1 MMLQIFVHC
10 NISVFGYDHRV
21 GITEALRVRMR
32 TGLKETLVG
41 GGYLDGTAR
50 VFCRRLLAGSMA
62 TLCLMGISQPAR
74 SQTLDSEPDD
84 VAGNRPQPA
93 YDPIGIRAGKLM
105 IRPGLTVS
113 PDFASNLFA
122 TADDPKSDASI
133 SIVPTIAAAITE
145 PGANFT
151 LFGEA
156 RIRRHATYASQ
167 DDEQFRVD
175 ASGSTELPSGFLL
188 NAGIGWSDTTAG
200 RGTVANDLTV
210 GDPLKMRELRSRVS
224 LRKSFNR
231 LYASIGLS
239 AARSTYGDVDLDD
252 GSAIDQSFRNSRR
265 IGGTLTLGY
274 EVSPL
279 LALQTRA
286 TYDVYRYSDP
296 RPLSDRDAESYSI
309 GVGLRYQI
317 TQLLTAEFTAGLRQ
331 HKFDNPLFAKIK
343 GAALFGRLRWYPTP
357 LISVRADLAQS
368 TSTSTLD
375 QVSAVTVT
383 DFTLG
388 ADYEFRRN
396 VLITAETGLAFED
409 YGQIGLQAKRLSL
422 TGRAEWKANRWLR
435 VGGYATLNSR
445 FGTGSGPIRDYSA
458 VQTGVRMTL
467 AL

>member
-10 NISVFGYDHRV
+10 NIFVFGYDHDV
-21 GITEALRVRMR
+21 GFTEALRVHMR
-32 TGLKETLVG
+32 TGLKETIVG
-41 GGYLDGTAR
+41 DGRLGETAHMLR
-50 VFCRRLLAGSMA
+50 RRLLAGAMA
-62 TLCLMGISQPAR
+62 ALCLAGIAQPAR
-74 SQTLDSEPDD
+74 SQTLDSEPND

-105 IRPGLTVS
+105 IRPSLTVS
-113 PDFASNLFA
+113 PDFTSNLFT
-122 TADDPKSDASI
+122 TADDTKSDASV
-133 SIVPTIAAAITE
+133 SIVPAIAAAISE
-145 PGANFT
+145 PGANFA
-151 LFGEA
+151 LYGEA
-156 RIRRHATYASQ
+156 RFRRYATYASQ
-167 DDEQFRVD
+167 DDEQFRID
-175 ASGSTELPSGFLL
+175 ASGSTELPSGFVL
-188 NAGIGWSDTTAG
+188 NAGIGWADTTAG

-224 LRKSFNR
+224 LRKTFNR

-239 AARSTYGDVDLDD
+239 ATRSTYEDVDLDD
-252 GSAIDQSFRNSRR
+252 GSTIDQSFRNSRR
-265 IGGTLTLGY
+265 SGGTFTLGY

-286 TYDVYRYSDP
+286 TYDVYRYNDP
-296 RPLSDRDAESYSI
+296 RPFTNRDAEGYSI
-309 GVGLRYQI
+309 GIGLRYQI
-317 TQLLTAEFTAGLRQ
+317 TQLLTAEFNAGLRQ

-343 GAALFGRLRWYPTP
+343 GVALFGRLRWYPTP

-383 DFTLG
+383 DLTLG

-396 VLITAETGLAFED
+396 VLVTAETALAFED

-422 TGRAEWKANRWLR
+422 TARVEWKANRRLR
-435 VGGYATLNSR
+435 VGGYATLNGR
-445 FGTGSGPIRDYSA
+445 FGSGAGPIRDYSA
-458 VQTGVRMTL
+458 AQTGVRMTL